1 VEEEP
6 KKETAPST
14 EGHVQAVAASP
25 APFGGY
31 VSLGYAQG
39 FLIISVIVLIVV
51 IVARRRKSSQ
61 GWKEKA
67 VV

>member
-1 VEEEP
+1 
-6 KKETAPST
+6 
-14 EGHVQAVAASP
+14 VAATP
-25 APFGGY
+25 AEFGGY

-39 FLIISVIVLIVV
+39 FLIIGVIVLIVV

>member
-1 VEEEP
+1 
-6 KKETAPST
+6 
-14 EGHVQAVAASP
+14 VQAVAASP